1 MSDEDR
7 KIANMRHR
15 RYLMAFAFIVLFIVA
30 AIAADRLINFLILR
44 YFPLYTSYI
53 AYMSEGLNAIL
64 GIFGAYIVYRLSLS
78 VLGLHERKETD
89 LRRSETGKVIL
100 RMMFYIVAA
109 SIALISFGPSLG
121 ITLSQSLAGGAIGG
135 IIIGLA
141 VQTVVTS
148 ILSGFLISTSKT
160 LIPGDVMV
168 LHSTLW
174 GDMICKVVRVNV
186 IFTEV
191 ITQTGNKVKLPN
203 TTLFSAT
210 TFTSLKQGNSYSYTI
225 QVSVATDVHVTEF
238 DSRIRIALKEKL
250 SKLEKTVPRIYL
262 FSRAFDRNTFNVT
275 INFTDFS
282 EMNDIIDITNK
293 TFDEVYWDLKVSQ
306 RQTSQ
311 PQNRRSPAKQGK
323 IE

>member
-1 MSDEDR
+1 MQMSDEEI

-15 RYLMAFAFIVLFIVA
+15 RYLVAFAFIVLLIVA
-30 AIAADRLINFLILR
+30 AIAADRLINFLIIR
-44 YFPLYTSYI
+44 YFPLYTAYI

-64 GIFGAYIVYRLSLS
+64 GIFGAYLIYRLLLS

-89 LRRSETGKVIL
+89 QRRSETGKVIL
-100 RMMFYIVAA
+100 RMLFYIVAV
-109 SIALISFGPSLG
+109 SIALTSFGPSLG

-174 GDMICKVVRVNV
+174 GDMICKVVRVNI

-191 ITQTGNKVKLPN
+191 MTQTGNRVKLPN

-210 TFTSLKQGNSYSYTI
+210 TFTSLKKGNAYSYTI
-225 QVSVATDVHVTEF
+225 QVSVAPDVHVTEF
-238 DSRIRIALKEKL
+238 DRRVRIALKEKL
-250 SKLEKTVPRIYL
+250 SKLEKSVPQIYL

-275 INFTDFS
+275 ISFNDFS
-282 EMNDIIDITNK
+282 EMNEIIDITNK
-293 TFDEVYWDLKVSQ
+293 AFDEVYWGLKAP
-306 RQTSQ
+306 
-311 PQNRRSPAKQGK
+311 PQQNGRTQGGRPSAKQGR
-323 IE
+323 